1 MNTQAD
7 GAGKERGGK
16 TVLTICAFMFM
27 VYLVSVGILFS
38 GFHSKF
44 EALKSELKADSA
56 AASYNPYRERAW
68 FERQAEREP
77 EQAELEKGEL
87 HYANQDSP
95 GEIIDLPNLIKIGKT
110 NIIFFESPHCPTCQ
124 QMLPTM
130 EKLAVKQTDFNI
142 CVVNIDRKSS
152 NNIDYDSPVAQQF
165 DIHSVPK
172 YRLYDYRGKF
182 ISTDDD
188 AKKKVR
194 VWIRQA
200 YLD

>member
-1 MNTQAD
+1 MSTQAD
-7 GAGKERGGK
+7 ELGKDRGGK
-16 TVLTICAFMFM
+16 TVLTICAIMFM
-27 VYLVSVGILFS
+27 VYLASVGILFS

-44 EALKSELKADSA
+44 EAVKSELQAESGS
-56 AASYNPYRERAW
+56 SYNPDRERAW
-68 FERQAEREP
+68 FYRQSEREP
-77 EQAELEKGEL
+77 EQAAPEIGEL
-87 HYANQDSP
+87 HCANQDNP
-95 GEIIDLPNLIKIGKT
+95 GEIIDLPNLIKNGKT
-110 NIIFFESPHCPTCQ
+110 NIIVFQSPHDSSCQ
-124 QMLPTM
+124 QILPTL

-152 NNIDYDSPVAQQF
+152 IDIDYGSPVAQQF
-165 DIHSVPK
+165 DIHTVPK

-188 AKKKVR
+188 AKQKVR